1 MKEDMFTLLITAKS
15 KMRKLLIHRNIYSGS
30 IYKKKHWYK
39 KPKLIHFHREDTNN
53 KKRTP

>member
-15 KMRKLLIHRNIYSGS
+15 KMRKLLIIEISTPEVYL
-30 IYKKKHWYK
+30 KKHWYK